1 MVFDFDLRLFCE
13 NLKATKP
20 PYECPAPG
28 CGRVYKTYI
37 GIQFHLFNYDHENPD
52 NKSSSTAGN
61 SDRPNQQGASKKAH
75 HRHVCDLSSAS
86 HVSQEEPEH
95 EVSSSGLSPHNVSVK
110 SQRVMEVTL
119 GGRVHHID
127 VYEPMNVLVRQSH
140 APASIESVDN
150 KSSELVACT
159 TKTISDELLPSAPVI
174 SDTVPV
180 AELTDSLTA
189 KAAVSNDLLET
200 GSKDH
205 IADLPVES
213 VTDVASDAGKAE
225 SSYADEG
232 CINVEI
238 KEANKHCSDVEIEDV
253 NKAAITTCLAVTSSI
268 PTSECLPPDSYIIN
282 TSNTSSMPSESDMH
296 TALAVEVKSEIEHEV
311 SIKPSTECVQ
321 KNTCSDDTSVPLSST
336 ELVKD
341 GNSIS
346 TTCAKSE
353 SVECDTVKSC
363 DTVSTSTVVTSKSA
377 PTKLSLPSAEF
388 KILKDYVRPPKIAA
402 TAQRPEYYKFSE
414 RTADELDAVVE
425 YDMDEEVNIAEI
437 TILLICYLLE
447 HSLLLSVV

>member
-52 NKSSSTAGN
+52 SKSSSTAGN
-61 SDRPNQQGASKKAH
+61 SDRPKQQGASKKAH
-75 HRHVCDLSSAS
+75 HRQVCDLSSES

-95 EVSSSGLSPHNVSVK
+95 ELSSSGLSPHNVSVK
-110 SQRVMEVTL
+110 SQRVIEVTL
-119 GGRVHHID
+119 DGRVHHID
-127 VYEPMNVLVRQSH
+127 VYEPMNVLVRQSR
-140 APASIESVDN
+140 ASASTESVDK

-159 TKTISDELLPSAPVI
+159 TLTTKTASDEVLPSAPMI
-174 SDTVPV
+174 GDTVPV

-205 IADLPVES
+205 TADLPMEN
-213 VTDVASDAGKAE
+213 VTDVGSDAGKAE

-238 KEANKHCSDVEIEDV
+238 KDVNKGCSDVEIKDV
-253 NKAAITTCLAVTSSI
+253 NKSAMTTCLAVTSSI
-268 PTSECLPPDSYIIN
+268 PTSECLPPDSCII

-296 TALAVEVKSEIEHEV
+296 TALAGEVKSEIEHEV
-311 SIKPSTECVQ
+311 PIKPSTECVE

-336 ELVKD
+336 ELVND
-341 GNSIS
+341 VNSIS
-346 TTCAKSE
+346 TTCAQSE

-414 RTADELDAVVE
+414 RTADELDSVVE

-437 TILLICYLLE
+437 IILLIAIY
-447 HSLLLSVV
+447 